1 MAGAQDRI
9 YNRQDDDLDSFLD
22 SVIVDSSRKKPR
34 EGYTPETGPMTD
46 FTLRSKMSS
55 LGDNLEEKQEVF
67 KNTYPDGEL
76 AIDTYSGKMTF
87 RENPEMPM
95 TFVDKP
101 FIQGIKDLDVKEF
114 VTDVAE
120 LSSGTPQLLPEIALA
135 LSPIGRGWGFLKNV
149 AGYGAL
155 GAGIEVGKQG
165 AQELYGSQKD
175 TLQEAYIEKPL
186 VEAGFS
192 GGGAGVGNIAENIV
206 SGIRGVKGGGLFKI
220 EKEGKALQ
228 QASKELGIPEPLPSQ
243 VVTTGFG
250 NNLLKRLTAQS
261 KAVSGT
267 VGDYIKN
274 MEGSLRESIEGLVNK
289 DSIASVVFGIT
300 NIAKNAEND
309 LVKQLNKMPKDAN
322 FVTAG
327 RNIQNA
333 ITKWEKTSQ
342 DHVKVLYDASKTL
355 AKNNNVTL
363 DFTNVLSVAKDLKR
377 GVQALPKKI
386 TKKTKNVNVSP
397 LDAELSSIITDILK
411 INPNTVTPDIAIA
424 LRQRLFDLKTPN
436 AGEIAKQAEK
446 RAGKLYTAMT
456 KSFDNPIA
464 IGGEGFSVAWKKAN
478 EAARKRFSRFE
489 QMAIKSAIRTDQ
501 PETIAANMVNGS
513 FNASNITQIRKIV
526 GQKNWKKVQPHFE
539 RQILGDGTNILENLA
554 KFDKF
559 TLNSLVGRTNVQL
572 FTRIGKQMENL
583 KNLKIKPVEAD
594 NLAVQPFMKELLGG
608 INFRNVNGL
617 QTLLKSSPK
626 ALDSFRSGLIDYVV
640 KNSTKVVEGRTLFS
654 YNALNSTL
662 KQLELTDVLKV
673 LKPEQLKALRNAELV
688 TNHMKSIEDMGT
700 SLAAQEAISGLKG
713 ASMAAIRTISENIGV
728 GRLLTSKFGRRLL
741 TGGARK
747 EMSNQEYLKAMTFF
761 LAENARSKEN

>member
-1 MAGAQDRI
+1 MGSTSQRQRINRTLGREENEKLWDDNVAEKPAERAGYR
-9 YNRQDDDLDSFLD
+9 
-22 SVIVDSSRKKPR
+22 
-34 EGYTPETGPMTD
+34 PEAGPMTD

-55 LGDNLEEKQEVF
+55 LGDNLEEKQDVF

-76 AIDTYSGKMTF
+76 AIDTYSGKLTF
-87 RENPEMPM
+87 RENPSMPM

-101 FIQGIKDLDVKEF
+101 FIQGIKDLDVREF

-120 LSSGTPQLLPEIALA
+120 LSSGTPQLLPEIGFA

-175 TLQEAYIEKPL
+175 TLQDAYMIKPAI
-186 VEAGFS
+186 EAGFS

-261 KAVSGT
+261 KALSGT

-274 MEGSLRESIEGLVNK
+274 MEGNLRESIEGLVDKN
-289 DSIASVVFGIT
+289 SIASVVNGMS
-300 NIAKNAEND
+300 KLSSDAEQS
-309 LVKQLNKMPKDAN
+309 LMVQLNKMPKDAN
-322 FVTAG
+322 FAKSG
-327 RNIQNA
+327 NILQKA
-333 ITKWEKTSQ
+333 VVQWEKTSQ
-342 DHVKVLYDASKTL
+342 ANVKVLYDAAKVL
-355 AKNNNVTL
+355 AKDKNVTL
-363 DFTNVLSVAKDLKR
+363 DFTGVVNLADELKK
-377 GVQALPKKI
+377 GVIAVGKEGENI
-386 TKKTKNVNVSP
+386 NVSP
-397 LDAELSSIITDILK
+397 LNKELDNIIKTIFS
-411 INPNTVTPDIAIA
+411 INPNTVTPDVAIAI
-424 LRQRLFDLKTPN
+424 RQKLFDLKTPN
-436 AGEIAKQAEK
+436 LGEIAKQPEI
-446 RAGKLYTAMT
+446 RAANLYSAITQ
-456 KSFDNPIA
+456 SFDNPKA
-464 IGGEGFSVAWKKAN
+464 IGGEQFSIAWKKAN
-478 EAARKRFSRFE
+478 EAAKKRFSSFE
-489 QMAIKSAIRTDQ
+489 KVAIKGTIKSDQ
-501 PETIAANMVNGS
+501 PEKIAANMVNGAYGS
-513 FNASNITQIRKIV
+513 TAITQIKRIV
-526 GQKNWKKVQPHFE
+526 GPKNWNKVQPHLE
-539 RQILGDGTNILENLA
+539 RHILGDGTNILENLA

-559 TLNSLVGRTNVQL
+559 TLDSLVGRTNVQL
-572 FTRIGKQMENL
+572 FTRIGKQMKNL
-583 KNLKIKPVEAD
+583 KNLKIKPVETD

>member
-120 LSSGTPQLLPEIALA
+120 LSSGTPQLLPEIAFA

-155 GAGIEVGKQG
+155 GAGIEIGKQG

-192 GGGAGVGNIAENIV
+192 GGGAGVGNIVENVV

-333 ITKWEKTSQ
+333 ITKCQMQEK
-342 DHVKVLYDASKTL
+342 
-355 AKNNNVTL
+355 
-363 DFTNVLSVAKDLKR
+363 
-377 GVQALPKKI
+377 
-386 TKKTKNVNVSP
+386 
-397 LDAELSSIITDILK
+397 
-411 INPNTVTPDIAIA
+411 
-424 LRQRLFDLKTPN
+424 
-436 AGEIAKQAEK
+436 
-446 RAGKLYTAMT
+446 
-456 KSFDNPIA
+456 
-464 IGGEGFSVAWKKAN
+464 
-478 EAARKRFSRFE
+478 
-489 QMAIKSAIRTDQ
+489 
-501 PETIAANMVNGS
+501 
-513 FNASNITQIRKIV
+513 
-526 GQKNWKKVQPHFE
+526 
-539 RQILGDGTNILENLA
+539 
-554 KFDKF
+554 
-559 TLNSLVGRTNVQL
+559 
-572 FTRIGKQMENL
+572 
-583 KNLKIKPVEAD
+583 
-594 NLAVQPFMKELLGG
+594 
-608 INFRNVNGL
+608 
-617 QTLLKSSPK
+617 
-626 ALDSFRSGLIDYVV
+626 
-640 KNSTKVVEGRTLFS
+640 
-654 YNALNSTL
+654 
-662 KQLELTDVLKV
+662 
-673 LKPEQLKALRNAELV
+673 
-688 TNHMKSIEDMGT
+688 
-700 SLAAQEAISGLKG
+700 
-713 ASMAAIRTISENIGV
+713 
-728 GRLLTSKFGRRLL
+728 
-741 TGGARK
+741 
-747 EMSNQEYLKAMTFF
+747 
-761 LAENARSKEN
+761 

>member
-1 MAGAQDRI
+1 MGSTSQRQRINRTLGREENEKLWDDNVAEKPAERAGYR
-9 YNRQDDDLDSFLD
+9 
-22 SVIVDSSRKKPR
+22 
-34 EGYTPETGPMTD
+34 PEAGPMTD

-55 LGDNLEEKQEVF
+55 LGDNLEEKQDVF

-76 AIDTYSGKMTF
+76 AIDTYSGKLTF
-87 RENPEMPM
+87 RENPSMPM

-101 FIQGIKDLDVKEF
+101 FIQGIKDLDVREF

-175 TLQEAYIEKPL
+175 TLQDAYMIKPAI
-186 VEAGFS
+186 EAGFS
-192 GGGAGVGNIAENIV
+192 GGGAGVGNIVENVV

-261 KAVSGT
+261 KALSGT

-274 MEGSLRESIEGLVNK
+274 MEGNLRESIEGLVDKN
-289 DSIASVVFGIT
+289 SIASVVNGMS
-300 NIAKNAEND
+300 KLSSDAEQS
-309 LVKQLNKMPKDAN
+309 LMVQLNKMPKDAN
-322 FVTAG
+322 FAKSG
-327 RNIQNA
+327 NILQKA
-333 ITKWEKTSQ
+333 VVQWEKTSQ
-342 DHVKVLYDASKTL
+342 ANVKVLYDAAKVL
-355 AKNNNVTL
+355 AKDKNVTL
-363 DFTNVLSVAKDLKR
+363 DFTGVVNLADELKKGVVAVGKE
-377 GVQALPKKI
+377 GENI
-386 TKKTKNVNVSP
+386 NVSP
-397 LDAELSSIITDILK
+397 LNKELDNIIKTIFS
-411 INPNTVTPDIAIA
+411 INPNTVTPDVAIAI
-424 LRQRLFDLKTPN
+424 RQKLFDLKTPN
-436 AGEIAKQAEK
+436 LGEIAKQPEI
-446 RAGKLYTAMT
+446 RAANLYSAITQ
-456 KSFDNPIA
+456 SFDNPKA
-464 IGGEGFSVAWKKAN
+464 IGGEQFSIAWKKAN
-478 EAARKRFSRFE
+478 EAARKRFSSFE
-489 QMAIKSAIRTDQ
+489 KVAIKGTIKSDQ
-501 PETIAANMVNGS
+501 PEKIAANMVNGAYGS
-513 FNASNITQIRKIV
+513 TAITQIKRIV
-526 GQKNWKKVQPHFE
+526 GPKNWNKVQPHLE
-539 RQILGDGTNILENLA
+539 RHILGDGTNILENLA

-559 TLNSLVGRTNVQL
+559 TLDSLVGRTNVQL
-572 FTRIGKQMENL
+572 FTRIGKQMKNL
-583 KNLKIKPVEAD
+583 KNLKIKPVETD

>member
-1 MAGAQDRI
+1 MGSTSQRQRINRTLGREENEKLWDDNVAEKPAERAGYR
-9 YNRQDDDLDSFLD
+9 
-22 SVIVDSSRKKPR
+22 
-34 EGYTPETGPMTD
+34 PEAGPMTD

-55 LGDNLEEKQEVF
+55 LGDNLEEKQDVF

-76 AIDTYSGKMTF
+76 AIDTYSGKLTF
-87 RENPEMPM
+87 RENPSMPM

-101 FIQGIKDLDVKEF
+101 FIQGIKDLDVREF
-114 VTDVAE
+114 VRDVAE
-120 LSSGTPQLLPEIALA
+120 LSSGTPQLLPEIGFA

-261 KAVSGT
+261 KALSGT

-274 MEGSLRESIEGLVNK
+274 MEGNLRESIEGLVDKN
-289 DSIASVVFGIT
+289 SIASVVNGMS
-300 NIAKNAEND
+300 KLSSDAEQS
-309 LVKQLNKMPKDAN
+309 LMVQLNKMPKDAN
-322 FVTAG
+322 FAKSG
-327 RNIQNA
+327 NILQKA
-333 ITKWEKTSQ
+333 VVQWEKTSQ
-342 DHVKVLYDASKTL
+342 ANVKVLYDAAKVL
-355 AKNNNVTL
+355 AKDKNVTL
-363 DFTNVLSVAKDLKR
+363 DFTGVVNLADELKKGVVAVGKE
-377 GVQALPKKI
+377 GENI
-386 TKKTKNVNVSP
+386 NVSP
-397 LDAELSSIITDILK
+397 LNKELDNIIKTIFS
-411 INPNTVTPDIAIA
+411 INPNTVTPDVAIAI
-424 LRQRLFDLKTPN
+424 RQKLFDLKTPN
-436 AGEIAKQAEK
+436 LGEIAKQPEI
-446 RAGKLYTAMT
+446 RAANLYSAITQ
-456 KSFDNPIA
+456 SFDNPKA
-464 IGGEGFSVAWKKAN
+464 IGGEQFSIAWKKAN
-478 EAARKRFSRFE
+478 EAARKRFSSFE
-489 QMAIKSAIRTDQ
+489 KVAIKGTIKSDQ
-501 PETIAANMVNGS
+501 PEKIAANMVNGAYGS
-513 FNASNITQIRKIV
+513 TAITQIKRIV
-526 GQKNWKKVQPHFE
+526 GPKNWNKVQPHLE
-539 RQILGDGTNILENLA
+539 RHILGDGTNILENLA

-559 TLNSLVGRTNVQL
+559 TLNSLVGSTNVQL
-572 FTRIGKQMENL
+572 FTRIGKQMKNL

>member
-1 MAGAQDRI
+1 MGGKSQKDRI
-9 YNRQDDDLDSFLD
+9 NKVLNREDLENLWDDN
-22 SVIVDSSRKKPR
+22 VAEKPAER
-34 EGYTPETGPMTD
+34 VGYTPEAGPMTD

-55 LGDNLEEKQEVF
+55 LGDNLEEKQDVF

-76 AIDTYSGKMTF
+76 AIDTYSGKLTF
-87 RENPEMPM
+87 RENPSMPM

-101 FIQGIKDLDVKEF
+101 FIQGIKDLDVREF

-120 LSSGTPQLLPEIALA
+120 LSSGTPQLLPEIGFA

-175 TLQEAYIEKPL
+175 TLQDAYMIKPAI
-186 VEAGFS
+186 EAGFS

-228 QASKELGIPEPLPSQ
+228 QASKELNIPEPLPSQ

-250 NNLLKRLTAQS
+250 NNFLKRLTSQS

-274 MEGSLRESIEGLVNK
+274 MEGSLRESIESLVNK
-289 DSIASVVFGIT
+289 DSIASVVNGMS
-300 NIAKNAEND
+300 KLSSDAEQS
-309 LVKQLNKMPKDAN
+309 LMVQLNKMPKDAN
-322 FVTAG
+322 FAKSG
-327 RNIQNA
+327 NILQKA
-333 ITKWEKTSQ
+333 VVQWEKTSQ
-342 DHVKVLYDASKTL
+342 ANVKVLYDAAKVL
-355 AKNNNVTL
+355 AKDKNVTL
-363 DFTNVLSVAKDLKR
+363 DFTGVVNLADELKKGVVAVGKE
-377 GVQALPKKI
+377 GENI
-386 TKKTKNVNVSP
+386 NVSP
-397 LDAELSSIITDILK
+397 LNKELDNIIETIFS
-411 INPNTVTPDIAIA
+411 INPNTVTPDVAIAI
-424 LRQRLFDLKTPN
+424 RQKLFDLKTPN
-436 AGEIAKQAEK
+436 LGEIAKQPEI
-446 RAGKLYTAMT
+446 RAANLYSAITQ
-456 KSFDNPIA
+456 SFDNPKA
-464 IGGEGFSVAWKKAN
+464 IGGEQFSIAWKKAN
-478 EAARKRFSRFE
+478 EAARKRFSSFE
-489 QMAIKSAIRTDQ
+489 KVAIKGTIKSDQ
-501 PETIAANMVNGS
+501 PEKIAANMVNGAYGS
-513 FNASNITQIRKIV
+513 TAITQIKRIV
-526 GQKNWKKVQPHFE
+526 GPKNWNKVQPHLE
-539 RQILGDGTNILENLA
+539 RHILGDGTNILENLA

-559 TLNSLVGRTNVQL
+559 TLESLVGRTNVQL
-572 FTRIGKQMENL
+572 FTRIGKQMKNL

-594 NLAVQPFMKELLGG
+594 NLAVQPFMRELLGG
-608 INFRNVNGL
+608 VNFRNVNGL
-617 QTLLKSSPK
+617 KTLLKSSPK

-688 TNHMKSIEDMGT
+688 ANHMKVLDDMGA
-700 SLAAQEAISGLKG
+700 SLTGAAVVAGTRSFKATALISLY
-713 ASMAAIRTISENIGV
+713 ENIGV

>member
-1 MAGAQDRI
+1 MGSTSQRQRINRTLGREENEKLWDDNVAEKPAERAGYR
-9 YNRQDDDLDSFLD
+9 
-22 SVIVDSSRKKPR
+22 
-34 EGYTPETGPMTD
+34 PEAGPMTD

-55 LGDNLEEKQEVF
+55 LGDNLEEKQDVF

-76 AIDTYSGKMTF
+76 AIDTYSGKLTF
-87 RENPEMPM
+87 RENPSMPM

-101 FIQGIKDLDVKEF
+101 FIQGIKDLDVREF

-120 LSSGTPQLLPEIALA
+120 LSSGTPQLLPEIGFA

-192 GGGAGVGNIAENIV
+192 GGGAGVGNIVENVV

-261 KAVSGT
+261 KALSGT

-274 MEGSLRESIEGLVNK
+274 MEGNLRESIEGLVDKN
-289 DSIASVVFGIT
+289 SIASVVNGMS
-300 NIAKNAEND
+300 KLSSDAEQS
-309 LVKQLNKMPKDAN
+309 LMVQLNKMPKDAN
-322 FVTAG
+322 FAKSG
-327 RNIQNA
+327 NILQKA
-333 ITKWEKTSQ
+333 VVQWEKTSQ
-342 DHVKVLYDASKTL
+342 ANVKVLYDAAKVL
-355 AKNNNVTL
+355 AKDKNVTL
-363 DFTNVLSVAKDLKR
+363 DFTGVVNLADELKKGVVAVGKE
-377 GVQALPKKI
+377 GENI
-386 TKKTKNVNVSP
+386 NVSP
-397 LDAELSSIITDILK
+397 LNKELDNIIKTIFS
-411 INPNTVTPDIAIA
+411 INPNTVTPDVAIAI
-424 LRQRLFDLKTPN
+424 RQKLFDLKTPN
-436 AGEIAKQAEK
+436 LGEIAKQPEI
-446 RAGKLYTAMT
+446 RAANLYSAITQ
-456 KSFDNPIA
+456 SFDNPKA
-464 IGGEGFSVAWKKAN
+464 IGGEQFSIAWKKAN
-478 EAARKRFSRFE
+478 EAAKKRFSSFE
-489 QMAIKSAIRTDQ
+489 KVAIKGTIKSDQ
-501 PETIAANMVNGS
+501 PEKIAANMVNG
-513 FNASNITQIRKIV
+513 AYGPTAITQIKRIV
-526 GQKNWKKVQPHFE
+526 GPKNWNKVQPHLE
-539 RQILGDGTNILENLA
+539 RHILGDGTNILENLA

-559 TLNSLVGRTNVQL
+559 TLDSLVGRTNVQL
-572 FTRIGKQMENL
+572 FTRIGKQMKNL